1 MNGRGTSIV
10 FCWWGVFTLAQVVLA
25 IVFGAKRIS
34 NANSGASG
42 RGQAVAGLVC
52 GCVSAVFYLIFGI
65 ARVGVGFL
73 I

>member
-1 MNGRGTSIV
+1 V

-25 IVFGAKRIS
+25 IVFGAKGIS
-34 NANSGASG
+34 KANAGASG

-52 GCVSAVFYLIFGI
+52 GCVGAVFYLIFGI
-65 ARVGVGFL
+65 ATVGIGFL